1 VTTSF
6 ADSQENGTRNAK
18 VDAQRSRTDESRR
31 PRRNPMRE
39 EGGYFMIRHG
49 RTGRTLGFLA
59 VCLLALGAREV
70 SAQKVQTVAANPGN
84 QDGLL
89 ATQATLNGPYDLAV
103 AADGSIL
110 VIEAGAVFNGGGFFA
125 FPQISRITSDGKIA
139 RFAGNGSLASA
150 GDGGPARDAQFNLPW
165 EIAAAPNGNVYV
177 VERSGNRVRLIDPK
191 GVISTVAGDG
201 TAGTGG
207 DGGPATAAQI
217 SAARGIA
224 VGPDGSLYI
233 ADTGNNKVR
242 RVAPDGNIS
251 TFAGTGNVAFDGDG
265 GKATAASLA
274 SPRELAVDKDGNV
287 YIVDYNNNRI
297 RRVDKDGN
305 ISTFAGNGEKGSG
318 GDGGDA
324 KAAQLEAMS
333 DISFDAQ
340 GNLLVTQALA
350 NKVRR
355 ITTDGKINLVAGNEK
370 ADFTPDGAK
379 AVEASLNT
387 PLSAVADAAGGVL
400 ISESPNNRIRRVTP
414 DGTLTTV
421 AGGPGAN
428 GLNASQVSVVLPRGG
443 VRDAAGNIYIAD
455 VGHVRILK
463 VDPAG
468 VVTVIAGNGT
478 HGYLGDG
485 KKATETGLGS
495 PTGAQFHVDGL
506 ALDGQNHLYIPDI
519 YAVRVLKVDLG
530 TGIITT
536 AAGNGTA
543 GFAGDGGKATEAQL
557 SDGFWNIVGAPD
569 GSLFIADG
577 NNHRVRKVDPNG
589 IISTYAG
596 NGAENF
602 SGDGGKAIDAGIPGP
617 DGLTLGPDGSLYITD
632 TTDFRV
638 RKVAPDGTIS
648 TVAGT
653 GEKGY
658 SGDGGK
664 AIEAQVS
671 DTIENVAVGA
681 NGNIY
686 LADGANNVIRVVTPD
701 GIINTLVG
709 SGNEGF
715 NGDDKSLKEVNL
727 TEPRDLYIDAAGNL
741 IIAEVGYSG
750 APPGNRIR
758 LVTLAP

>member
-1 VTTSF
+1 
-6 ADSQENGTRNAK
+6 
-18 VDAQRSRTDESRR
+18 
-31 PRRNPMRE
+31 
-39 EGGYFMIRHG
+39 MIGHG
-49 RTGRTLGFLA
+49 RAGRTLGLLA
-59 VCLLALGAREV
+59 LCALALGAREV
-70 SAQKVQTVAANPGN
+70 SAQKVQTVVANPAN

-89 ATQATLNGPYDLAV
+89 ATQATLNGPFDIEV

-110 VIEAGAVFNGGGFFA
+110 VIEAGAIFNGGGFFSR
-125 FPQISRITSDGKIA
+125 PHISRITPDGKIA
-139 RFAGNGSLASA
+139 RFAGNGSKGAA
-150 GDGGPARDAQFNLPW
+150 GDGGNARDAQFNLPW
-165 EIAAAPNGNVYV
+165 EIAAAPNGNVFV
-177 VERSGNRVRLIDPK
+177 VDRAGNRVRMIDPK
-191 GVISTVAGDG
+191 GVISTFAGNG
-201 TAGTGG
+201 TAGNSG
-207 DGGPATAAQI
+207 DGGNATEAQI

-224 VGPDGSLYI
+224 VGPDGSVYI
-233 ADTGNNKVR
+233 GDTGNNVVR
-242 RVAPDGNIS
+242 RVTPDGKIS
-251 TFAGTGNVAFDGDG
+251 IFAGTGNVAFDGDG

-274 SPRELAVDKDGNV
+274 SPRELAVDAQNNV

-297 RRVDKDGN
+297 RKVDKDG
-305 ISTFAGNGEKGSG
+305 IITTYAGNGEKGSG

-324 KAAQLEAMS
+324 KAAQLEAIS
-333 DISFDAQ
+333 DISIDAQ
-340 GNLLVTQALA
+340 GNLLVTQFLA

-355 ITTDGKINLVAGNEK
+355 ITTDGKINLVAGNGK

-379 AVEASLNT
+379 ATEASLNT
-387 PLSAVADAAGGVL
+387 PLSAKADGAGGVL
-400 ISESPNNRIRRVTP
+400 ICEGPNNRIRRVTP

-428 GLNASQVSVVLPRGG
+428 GIPASQVSIILPRGG

-463 VDPAG
+463 VDSAG
-468 VVTVIAGNGT
+468 MVSVVAGNGT

-506 ALDGQNHLYIPDI
+506 ALDGKNHLYIPDV
-519 YAVRVLKVDLG
+519 YAGRVLQVDLG

-543 GFAGDGGKATEAQL
+543 GFSGDGGKATEAQL

-589 IISTYAG
+589 IITTYAG
-596 NGAENF
+596 NGAENY
-602 SGDGGKAIDAGIPGP
+602 SGDGGPAIEAGIPGP

-638 RKVAPDGTIS
+638 RKVTPDGKIS

-664 AIEAQVS
+664 ATEAQVS
-671 DTIENVAVGA
+671 DTIENVAVDA
-681 NGNIY
+681 KNNIY
-686 LADGANNVIRVVTPD
+686 LADGANNVIRIVTPD

-715 NGDDKSLKEVNL
+715 NGDDKSLKETNI

-741 IIAEVGYSG
+741 IIAEVGYGG
-750 APPGNRIR
+750 APPGDRVR
-758 LVTLAP
+758 LVTLAQ